1 MQKRK
6 YNINIVG
13 DKEAKQKEVEGYTE
27 RLYLSNG
34 LSITVGLRKTEA
46 GSNDYWH
53 IDDDLSGLA
62 VTTQS
67 YNTRKEAL
75 QEAKR
80 ILEIQKDNI
89 LQARDYFVESHNI
102 KFNIL

>member
-1 MQKRK
+1 MKKRT

-13 DKEAKQKEVEGYTE
+13 DKEAKQKEVEGYIE

-34 LSITVGLRKTEA
+34 LSITVGLRKTVV
-46 GSNDYWH
+46 GSNNYWH
-53 IDDDLSGLA
+53 IDDYLSGLA

-67 YNTRKEAL
+67 FDTRREAL

-89 LQARDYFVESHNI
+89 LQARSYFVESHNI